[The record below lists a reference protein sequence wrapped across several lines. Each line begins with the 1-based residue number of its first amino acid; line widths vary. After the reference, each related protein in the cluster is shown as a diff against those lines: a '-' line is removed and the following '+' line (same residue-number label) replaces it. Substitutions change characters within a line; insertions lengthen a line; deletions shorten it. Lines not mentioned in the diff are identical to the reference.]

1 MKLAI
6 ITSGFLPVPATKGGA
21 VENLIE
27 NFLKMNEECKD
38 YEITVFSVY
47 DQQAIEE
54 AKKLKNTHV
63 VFIKSNFL
71 VNILDKLI
79 FFLAKNVLK
88 KKNSQSYRFIC
99 KRLHYLNQVSKYLKN
114 LNYDKVLLENHPSQY
129 LSLKWRKNYK
139 R

>member
-6 ITSGFLPVPATKGGA
+6 ITSGFLPVPATKGGS

-38 YEITVFSVY
+38 QEITVFSVY

-79 FFLAKNVLK
+79 FFQQKM
-88 KKNSQSYRFIC
+88 F
-99 KRLHYLNQVSKYLKN
+99 
-114 LNYDKVLLENHPSQY
+114 
-129 LSLKWRKNYK
+129 
-139 R
+139 

>member
-54 AKKLKNTHV
+54 AKKL
-63 VFIKSNFL
+63 S
-71 VNILDKLI
+71 LI
-79 FFLAKNVLK
+79 H
-88 KKNSQSYRFIC
+88 I
-99 KRLHYLNQVSKYLKN
+99 
-114 LNYDKVLLENHPSQY
+114 
-129 LSLKWRKNYK
+129 
-139 R
+139 